1 MVYMCSEPCLS
12 LLYEGALYQVLTGP
26 PFPLPVRRSV
36 VGVDHR
42 GEIREFLTTRRA
54 KITPQQAGLPSYGG
68 HRRVAGLR
76 REEVSLL
83 AGVSVDYYTRMERGN
98 LAGVSEAVLDAL
110 ARALRLDDA
119 ERTHLFDL
127 AHTANTNS
135 SSSTRRRNAAVQR
148 VRPGIVRLLD
158 AITTAP
164 AWVRND
170 RLDVLAANP
179 LGYALYSELFTDPV
193 RPANNARFT
202 FLNPCAHD
210 FYDNCNGIAND
221 VVAVLRSEAG
231 RNPYDRN
238 LTDLIGELSTRSE
251 EFRLRWANHD
261 VRFHRTG
268 AKTLHHPIVGRLDLT
283 YEALEFPGDP
293 GLTLLAY
300 TAEPGSTTR
309 DALDLLAIWAVTNNV
324 VSTGGA
330 EKAEPL

>member
-1 MVYMCSEPCLS
+1 M
-12 LLYEGALYQVLTGP
+12 
-26 PFPLPVRRSV
+26 
-36 VGVDHR
+36 DHR

-54 KITPQQAGLPSYGG
+54 KITPQQAGLSSYGG

-110 ARALRLDDA
+110 ARALQLDDA

-127 AHTANTNS
+127 ARTANTS
-135 SSSTRRRNAAVQR
+135 PSTRRRNAAVQR
-148 VRPGIVRLLD
+148 VRPGILRLLD

-202 FLNPCAHD
+202 FLNPRARE
-210 FYDNCNGIAND
+210 FYDNWNGIAND

-251 EFRLRWANHD
+251 EFRLRWAAHD

-268 AKTLHHPIVGRLDLT
+268 TKTLHHPIVGRLDLT

-300 TAEPGSTTR
+300 TAEPDSTTQ
-309 DALDLLAIWAVTNNV
+309 DALDLLAIWATTN
-324 VSTGGA
+324 GA
-330 EKAEPL
+330 SLETIPISEQG